1 MFLSSVRETLLGW
14 NGFFKLVWR
23 AGPVCIFWIVW
34 KTKNKIAFKDE
45 VLSIQ
50 RLKTSFLNSLW
61 LETKLFTKD
70 GPSTFLELL
79 DWVGPH

>member
-61 LETKLFTKD
+61 LGTKLFTKD